1 MNMTREETMNTT
13 FGEFHD
19 MMNCMAITEGTANPK
34 KIQTKKTLLD
44 YLEMA

>member
-1 MNMTREETMNTT
+1 MNMTREETLNTT

-19 MMNCMAITEGTANPK
+19 LMNCMLIDEGVANPK

-44 YLEMA
+44 YLEMT